1 MKPRF
6 SLRYFFLSLLILGV
20 EILIGAYMHDPI
32 IRPYGG
38 DFLVVILLYCMVRTV
53 LDTPLLPTA
62 LAVLLF
68 AYLIETLQ
76 YFKLADRLGLKAHS
90 LSRMMLGDYFTWTD
104 ILSYTLGIT
113 CVIILERYAGRN
125 KQNAYH
131 EQPVCK

>member
-1 MKPRF
+1 MKIRF
-6 SLRYFFLSLLILGV
+6 STRYFLLTLLILGM
-20 EILIGAYMHDPI
+20 EIFIGACMNDPI

-38 DFLVVILLYCMVRTV
+38 DFLVVILIYCAVRTV
-53 LDTPLLPTA
+53 LDTPVLPTA

-76 YFKLADRLGLKAHS
+76 YFRLADHLGLKAHS

-104 ILSYTLGIT
+104 ILSYTLGIA
-113 CVIILERYAGRN
+113 CVVILERRTGHNN
-125 KQNAYH
+125 KNAYH